1 MRPRCSPVT
10 SGSGGLS
17 TLTYREVAREI
28 AVADLR
34 VAAALDLGDWFRFEI
49 GLRGRSWIPMVSA
62 FP

>member
-1 MRPRCSPVT
+1 M
-10 SGSGGLS
+10 
-17 TLTYREVAREI
+17 
-28 AVADLR
+28 ADLR